1 MSSPLGRLARLNGGP
16 RPRVLL
22 VDDQGPVLEAVSAI
36 LADDFDVVGTA
47 ADGHQ
52 ALDMAR
58 RVHPDV
64 IVLDIE
70 MPGLDG
76 FQTIR
81 ALAHAGLPDIPVV
94 FLSMHQADEI
104 VGLAFACGGR
114 GYVQKSR
121 ATRDL
126 PTALEQAL
134 VGRSFVPSLTSL
146 STLTNG
152 GGHAMQLHRD
162 GESLL
167 DGLAACVDLALR
179 RGDATCVIATTRVRE
194 GLGHRLRMRGWDVGS
209 SSGHQR
215 YLAIDAADALDRF
228 MRNGLPDRG
237 QLAGIAAELDQYRAA
252 VAERATS
259 RLTVFGNMVELL
271 CAEGNVEA
279 VIALERLWNT
289 LTRELPF
296 VTLCAYGTSC
306 FHDGVPELWPAVCA
320 EHLALSH
327 AGDV

>member
-1 MSSPLGRLARLNGGP
+1 MHLSEERFRRRRRSILSATMSSPLGRLARLNGGP

-22 VDDQGPVLEAVSAI
+22 VDDQGPVLEAVSAF
-36 LADDFDVVGTA
+36 LADDFDVVGAA
-47 ADGHQ
+47 ADGRQ

-58 RVHPDV
+58 RLHPDV

-104 VGLAFACGGR
+104 VGRAFACGGR

-162 GESLL
+162 GKSLL
-167 DGLAACVDLALR
+167 DGLAACFDLALR
-179 RGDATCVIATTRVRE
+179 RGDATCVIATARV
-194 GLGHRLRMRGWDVGS
+194 
-209 SSGHQR
+209 
-215 YLAIDAADALDRF
+215 
-228 MRNGLPDRG
+228 
-237 QLAGIAAELDQYRAA
+237 
-252 VAERATS
+252 
-259 RLTVFGNMVELL
+259 
-271 CAEGNVEA
+271 
-279 VIALERLWNT
+279 
-289 LTRELPF
+289 
-296 VTLCAYGTSC
+296 
-306 FHDGVPELWPAVCA
+306 
-320 EHLALSH
+320 
-327 AGDV
+327 

>member
-1 MSSPLGRLARLNGGP
+1 M
-16 RPRVLL
+16 
-22 VDDQGPVLEAVSAI
+22 

-47 ADGHQ
+47 ADGAQ
-52 ALDMAR
+52 ALVTAG

-70 MPGLDG
+70 MPGLNG

-81 ALAHAGLPDIPVV
+81 ALAHAGLPDVPVV
-94 FLSMHQADEI
+94 FLSMHQADEV
-104 VGLAFACGGR
+104 VGQAFACGAR

-134 VGRSFVPSLTSL
+134 LGRSFVPSLTSL
-146 STLTNG
+146 STLANG
-152 GGHAMQLHRD
+152 GGHAMQVHRD

-167 DGLAACVDLALR
+167 DGLAACFDLALR
-179 RGDATCVIATTRVRE
+179 RGDATCAIATPPVRE
-194 GLGHRLRMRGWDVGS
+194 GLAARLQMRGWNVGS
-209 SSGHQR
+209 SSGQGHQR

-237 QLAGIAAELDQYRAA
+237 QLAGIAAELDQYRLA
-252 VAERATS
+252 VADGATP
-259 RLTVFGNMVELL
+259 RLTIFGNMVELL

-289 LTRELPF
+289 LTQGRPF

-306 FHDGVPELWPAVCA
+306 FHDSVPGLWPAVCA
-320 EHLALSH
+320 EHSALSH
-327 AGDV
+327 ASDV